1 MPICDFTQNFIT
13 LRFRNRLKMKRVVI
27 AIFATLLL
35 ALFCQGCATE
45 PRYVTVEGL
54 MLGTTFRVVAKGELQ
69 QGEIYAEAMHID
81 SLAKSSMS
89 IFNPK
94 SLISRINTS
103 ATDSL
108 DIHLL
113 RNIAVAAKMNVLSD
127 GMYDITVKPLT
138 DAYGFAA
145 KGKIEHPNVDSLL
158 QFVGF
163 DKFSV
168 SGSRIVKTDSRLQLD
183 LNSLAKGY
191 TVDMLADR
199 LEQLGCSDY
208 IVEVGGEIRASGRN
222 PKGVAWRIGVDT
234 PFEGNQSPGQYQQ
247 TVVHLGDKALA
258 TSGNYRRYY
267 TDSEGNKV
275 VHTINPK
282 SGRGVIS
289 SLLSATVVTD
299 RCVEADAMATMFMAM
314 GTERAIELAQRL
326 KTEGV
331 EVYFIIAEGDGYR
344 TFSTLANQE

>member
-1 MPICDFTQNFIT
+1 
-13 LRFRNRLKMKRVVI
+13 MKRLVN

-35 ALFCQGCATE
+35 VAFCQGCTTE

-69 QGEIYAEAMHID
+69 QADIYAEAMHID
-81 SLAKSSMS
+81 SVAKSSMS
-89 IFNPK
+89 IFNPS
-94 SLISRINTS
+94 SLISRINNST
-103 ATDSL
+103 TDSL

-113 RNIAVAAKMNVLSD
+113 RNIAVAAKMHALS
-127 GMYDITVKPLT
+127 GGLYDITVKPLT

-168 SGSRIVKTDSRLQLD
+168 VGNRIIKSDSRLQLD

-191 TVDMLADR
+191 TVDLLADR
-199 LEQLGCSDY
+199 LEMLGCSDY

-222 PKGVAWRIGVDT
+222 PRGVAWRVGVDT

-247 TVVHLGDKALA
+247 TVVHIGDKALA

-267 TDSEGNKV
+267 TDSEGNKI

-282 SGRGVIS
+282 SGRSVVT
-289 SLLSATVVTD
+289 SLLSATVVTK

-314 GTERAIELAQRL
+314 GAERAIALAQMLRA
-326 KTEGV
+326 EGV
-331 EVYFIIAEGDGYR
+331 EVYFILAEGDGYT
-344 TFSTLANQE
+344 TFSTLTNQE